1 MPLNRRT
8 ALIVALVGL
17 FAVSHGVIF
26 IRLAGEAPA
35 LLIALARVAIATA
48 VIAPFG
54 LIALSVRTELPAGAM
69 RRAVVTSLLGGLFLA
84 LHFASWI
91 TSLERISIA
100 ESTILVSLTPVWVA
114 LIDVATGRGMPNR
127 RLLLAI
133 ALCLTG
139 TLVLALDGAQR
150 LDGDPT
156 GLLLAVA
163 GGLFMALY
171 LISGRKARTVL
182 PTSSYAT
189 LCYATAALLL
199 GVSVI
204 GMDIQIAGHGWP
216 TWAALLAL
224 GLVSQVIGHTSYNW
238 TLATLPPAFVAICLL
253 GEPVLG
259 AVFGWLYLGEAV
271 TIPAIG
277 AGVLILTGVAI
288 AIGGELRIVQSSKT

>member
-26 IRLAGEAPA
+26 IRLAGDAPA

-54 LIALSVRTELPAGAM
+54 LFALSVRTELPAGAM
-69 RRAVVTSLLGGLFLA
+69 RRAVVASLLGGLFLA

-91 TSLERISIA
+91 TSLERVSIA

-171 LISGRKARTVL
+171 LISGRRARAVL
-182 PTSSYAT
+182 QTSSYAT
-189 LCYATAALLL
+189 LCYGTAALLL
-199 GVSVI
+199 GAAVCALEVEVT
-204 GMDIQIAGHGWP
+204 GYGWP
-216 TWAALLAL
+216 TYAALLAL

-259 AVFGWLYLGEAV
+259 ALLGWLYLAEPVTVAAV
-271 TIPAIG
+271 V
-277 AGVLILTGVAI
+277 AGLLILPGITMAI
-288 AIGGELRIVQSSKT
+288 SAEIRRG

>member
-26 IRLAGEAPA
+26 IRLAGDAPA

-54 LIALSVRTELPAGAM
+54 LLALSARAELPVGAM
-69 RRAVVTSLLGGLFLA
+69 RRAVIASLLGGLFLA

-91 TSLERISIA
+91 TSLERVSIA

-171 LISGRKARTVL
+171 LISGRQARAVL

-189 LCYATAALLL
+189 LCYGTAALLL
-199 GVSVI
+199 GTTVFALKVEVT
-204 GMDIQIAGHGWP
+204 GYGWP
-216 TWAALLAL
+216 TYAALLAL
-224 GLVSQVIGHTSYNW
+224 GMVSQVIGHTSYNW

-259 AVFGWLYLGEAV
+259 ALLGWLYLGEAV
-271 TIPAIG
+271 TVPAIG
-277 AGVLILTGVAI
+277 AGLLILTGVAI
-288 AIGGELRIVQSSKT
+288 AIGGELRRA

>member
-26 IRLAGEAPA
+26 IRLAGDAPA

-54 LIALSVRTELPAGAM
+54 LFALSVRPELPTGAM
-69 RRAVVTSLLGGLFLA
+69 RRAVVASLLGGLFLA

-91 TSLERISIA
+91 TSLERVSIA

-150 LDGDPT
+150 LDGDLT

-171 LISGRKARTVL
+171 LISGRQARAVL
-182 PTSSYAT
+182 QTSSYAT
-189 LCYATAALLL
+189 LCYGTAALLL
-199 GVSVI
+199 GAAVCALDVEVT
-204 GMDIQIAGHGWP
+204 GYGWP
-216 TWAALLAL
+216 TYAALLAL

-259 AVFGWLYLGEAV
+259 ALLGWLYLAEPV
-271 TIPAIG
+271 TLPAIG
-277 AGVLILTGVAI
+277 AGLLILTGVAI
-288 AIGGELRIVQSSKT
+288 AIGGELRRT

>member
-8 ALIVALVGL
+8 ALIVALIGL
-17 FAVSHGVIF
+17 LAVSHGVIF

-35 LLIALARVAIATA
+35 LLIAFARVAIATA
-48 VIAPFG
+48 VLAPFG
-54 LIALSVRTELPAGAM
+54 LLALPARAGLPAGAL
-69 RRAVVTSLLGGLFLA
+69 RRAVVASLLGGLFLA

-114 LIDVATGRGMPNR
+114 LIDGISGRGLPNR
-127 RLLLAI
+127 GLLLAI
-133 ALCLTG
+133 LLCLTG
-139 TLVLALDGAQR
+139 TLVLAIDGAQR
-150 LDGDPT
+150 LDGDPL

-171 LISGRKARTVL
+171 LVSGRQARTVL

-189 LCYATAALLL
+189 VCYGTAALLL
-199 GVSVI
+199 GMAVL
-204 GMDIQIAGHGWP
+204 GMDIRITGHGWH
-216 TWAALLAL
+216 TWAAMLAL

-238 TLATLPPAFVAICLL
+238 TLASLPPAFVAICLL

-259 AVFGWLYLGEAV
+259 ALLGWLYLAEPV
-271 TIPAIG
+271 TTTAALSGI
-277 AGVLILTGVAI
+277 LILAGLAVAI
-288 AIGGELRIVQSSKT
+288 RGESARG

>member
-35 LLIALARVAIATA
+35 LLIALARVAIATT

-54 LIALSVRTELPAGAM
+54 LIALSTRTELPAGAM
-69 RRAVVTSLLGGLFLA
+69 RRAIVASLLGGLFLA

-91 TSLERISIA
+91 TSLERVSIA

-139 TLVLALDGAQR
+139 TMVLALDGVQR

-156 GLLLAVA
+156 GLLLAAA
-163 GGLFMALY
+163 GGFFMALY
-171 LISGRKARTVL
+171 LISGRQARAVL

-189 LCYATAALLL
+189 LCYGTAALLL
-199 GVSVI
+199 GVAVL
-204 GMDIQIAGHGWP
+204 GMDIQVKGHGWP
-216 TWAALLAL
+216 TYAALLAL

-259 AVFGWLYLGEAV
+259 ALLGWLYLGEAV

-288 AIGGELRIVQSSKT
+288 AIGGELRRA

>member
-26 IRLAGEAPA
+26 IRLAGDAPA

-54 LIALSVRTELPAGAM
+54 LFALSVRPELPAGAM
-69 RRAVVTSLLGGLFLA
+69 RRAVVASLLGGLFLA

-171 LISGRKARTVL
+171 LISGRRARAVL

-189 LCYATAALLL
+189 LCYGTAALLL
-199 GVSVI
+199 GAAVCALEVEVI
-204 GMDIQIAGHGWP
+204 GYGWP
-216 TWAALLAL
+216 TYAALLAL

-259 AVFGWLYLGEAV
+259 ALLGWLYLGEAV
-271 TIPAIG
+271 TVPAIG
-277 AGVLILTGVAI
+277 AGLLILTGVAI
-288 AIGGELRIVQSSKT
+288 AIGGELRRA

>member
-26 IRLAGEAPA
+26 IRLAGDAPA

-54 LIALSVRTELPAGAM
+54 LLAVSARAELPVGAM
-69 RRAVVTSLLGGLFLA
+69 RRAVIASLLGGLFLA

-91 TSLERISIA
+91 TSLERVSIA

-171 LISGRKARTVL
+171 LISGRQARAVL

-189 LCYATAALLL
+189 LCYGTAALLL
-199 GVSVI
+199 GTTVFALKVEVT
-204 GMDIQIAGHGWP
+204 GYGWP
-216 TWAALLAL
+216 TYAALLAL
-224 GLVSQVIGHTSYNW
+224 GMVSQVIGHTSYNW

-259 AVFGWLYLGEAV
+259 ALLGWLYLGEAV
-271 TIPAIG
+271 TVPAIG
-277 AGVLILTGVAI
+277 AGLLILTGVAI
-288 AIGGELRIVQSSKT
+288 AIGGELRRA

>member
-26 IRLAGEAPA
+26 IRLAGDAPA

-54 LIALSVRTELPAGAM
+54 LFALSVRPELPAGAM
-69 RRAVVTSLLGGLFLA
+69 RRAVVASLLGGLFLA

-91 TSLERISIA
+91 TSLERVSIA

-133 ALCLTG
+133 SLCLTG
-139 TLVLALDGAQR
+139 TLILAFDGAQR
-150 LDGDPT
+150 FDGDPT

-171 LISGRKARTVL
+171 LISGRKARAVL

-189 LCYATAALLL
+189 LCYGTAALML
-199 GVSVI
+199 GAAVCALDVEVT
-204 GMDIQIAGHGWP
+204 GYGWP
-216 TWAALLAL
+216 TYAALLAL

-259 AVFGWLYLGEAV
+259 ALLGWLYLGEAV
-271 TIPAIG
+271 TVPAIG
-277 AGVLILTGVAI
+277 AGVLILTGVGI
-288 AIGGELRIVQSSKT
+288 AIRGEMRRA

>member
-1 MPLNRRT
+1 MSLNRRT

-54 LIALSVRTELPAGAM
+54 LMALPTHASLPDGARRGAM
-69 RRAVVTSLLGGLFLA
+69 IASLLGGLFLA

-91 TSLERISIA
+91 SSLERISIA

-114 LIDVATGRGMPNR
+114 LIDLVTGRGLPHR

-133 ALCLTG
+133 GLCLAG
-139 TLVLALDGAQR
+139 TLILTLDSAHR
-150 LDGDPT
+150 IDGDPL

-171 LISGRKARTVL
+171 LVSGRRARAVL

-189 LCYATAALLL
+189 LCYGTAALLL
-199 GVSVI
+199 AGTLAVAGVPP
-204 GMDIQIAGHGWP
+204 MDFGWQ
-216 TWAALLAL
+216 TWGALLAL

-259 AVFGWLYLGEAV
+259 ALLGWLYLGEAV
-271 TIPAIG
+271 SMAAFG
-277 AGVLILTGVAI
+277 AGILVLSGIGI
-288 AIGGELRIVQSSKT
+288 AISAEIRRG

>member
-26 IRLAGEAPA
+26 IRLAEDAPA

-54 LIALSVRTELPAGAM
+54 LLAVSARAELPAAAM
-69 RRAVVTSLLGGLFLA
+69 RRAAIASLLGGLFLA

-91 TSLERISIA
+91 TSLERVSIA

-171 LISGRKARTVL
+171 LISGRQARAVL

-189 LCYATAALLL
+189 LCYGTAALLL
-199 GVSVI
+199 GTTVFALKVEVT
-204 GMDIQIAGHGWP
+204 GYGWP
-216 TWAALLAL
+216 TYAALLAL
-224 GLVSQVIGHTSYNW
+224 GMVSQVIGHTSYNW

-259 AVFGWLYLGEAV
+259 ALLGWLYLGEAV
-271 TIPAIG
+271 TVPAIG
-277 AGVLILTGVAI
+277 AGLLILTGVAI
-288 AIGGELRIVQSSKT
+288 AIGGELRRA

>member
-1 MPLNRRT
+1 MSLNRRT

-26 IRLAGEAPA
+26 IRLAGDAPA

-48 VIAPFG
+48 VMAPFG
-54 LIALSVRTELPAGAM
+54 LLALSARAELPAGAM
-69 RRAVVTSLLGGLFLA
+69 RRAVVASLLGGLFLA

-139 TLVLALDGAQR
+139 TLVLALDGVQR
-150 LDGDPT
+150 LDGDPA

-171 LISGRKARTVL
+171 LISGRRARAVL
-182 PTSSYAT
+182 QTSSYAT
-189 LCYATAALLL
+189 LCYGTAALLL
-199 GVSVI
+199 GAAVGALDVEVT
-204 GMDIQIAGHGWP
+204 GYGWP
-216 TWAALLAL
+216 TWTALLAL

-259 AVFGWLYLGEAV
+259 ALLGWLYLGEAV
-271 TIPAIG
+271 SMAAFG
-277 AGVLILTGVAI
+277 AGILILSGIGI
-288 AIGGELRIVQSSKT
+288 AISAEIRRG